1 MSEYR
6 DLDNPLQMEIERRMQ
21 KNCDSGSFTIPRGL
35 VDLAGSMGAVLEA
48 VYKRADQIDVEF
60 TIEVEKDRSFRS
72 LENTYILRYAT
83 TTVSWSR

>member
-1 MSEYR
+1 MPEYR

-48 VYKRADQIDVEF
+48 VYKRADQIDAEF

-72 LENTYILRYAT
+72 SADTFVLRYAK
-83 TTVSWSR
+83 TTVVWSR

>member
-1 MSEYR
+1 MPEYR
-6 DLDNPLQMEIERRMQ
+6 DLDSPLQMEIERRMQ

-48 VYKRADQIDVEF
+48 VYKRADQIDAGF

-72 LENTYILRYAT
+72 SADTFVLRYEK